1 MYIRFTIYVLIYLNT
16 AYYGETTMAIVNSIT
31 ISPETIEQIVR
42 SNLYQFL
49 LNMNAQTIVKDI
61 VNELTYLHGCGQ
73 LSELINFV
81 ETLDLLYSTP
91 YIESYTFSYDA
102 LPYIKELL
110 IKDEQ
115 NWK

>member
-1 MYIRFTIYVLIYLNT
+1 MH
-16 AYYGETTMAIVNSIT
+16 
-31 ISPETIEQIVR
+31 
-42 SNLYQFL
+42 FL
-49 LNMNAQTIVKDI
+49 LDINSNTIIDDI
-61 VNELTYLHGCGQ
+61 VNDLTYLHGRFQ
-73 LSELINFV
+73 LNEPINFV
-81 ETLDLLYSTP
+81 ETLDLLYSAP